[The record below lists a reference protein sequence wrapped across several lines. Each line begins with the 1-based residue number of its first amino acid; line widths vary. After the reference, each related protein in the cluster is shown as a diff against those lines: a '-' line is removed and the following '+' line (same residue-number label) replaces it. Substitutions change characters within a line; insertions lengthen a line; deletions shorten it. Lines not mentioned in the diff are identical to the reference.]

1 MRKLLHIIP
10 IYILQGQIIIVHYFS
25 ITWLYALFILL
36 VILGFQCQIEE
47 SSLHLFSQRIVW
59 FTLLS
64 ALFLSILLNLPF
76 LGERAQFFIGK
87 SFLNYY
93 LPGPLKGL
101 LAFALFLFTICLLN
115 YVEAYTLSLRISD
128 YNSTMEYI
136 NNSLNQIPNRPLDEN
151 LFKDLQGA
159 ERQIFQGLPR
169 EFPSTGVLK
178 DFSSAV
184 ITFIEGKSTGL

>member
-1 MRKLLHIIP
+1 MRKLLHTIP
-10 IYILQGQIIIVHYFS
+10 IYILQGQVIIVHYFS

-36 VILGFQCQIEE
+36 AILGFQCQIEE

-76 LGERAQFFIGK
+76 LGERAQLFIGK

-128 YNSTMEYI
+128 YNSTMESI
-136 NNSLNQIPNRPLDEN
+136 NNSLN
-151 LFKDLQGA
+151 
-159 ERQIFQGLPR
+159 
-169 EFPSTGVLK
+169 S
-178 DFSSAV
+178 
-184 ITFIEGKSTGL
+184 